1 MSKIAFCP
9 KGEQSGILVTEKELG
24 DLALRLGRKAM
35 DEVIPIPDLS
45 FDQQK
50 TRLSEDLQLMG
61 PGRHDEHGQQ
71 YWEVAETG
79 AHGWCC
85 NYCGTVLQ
93 WG

>member
-9 KGEQSGILVTEKELG
+9 KGGQSGILVTEKELG
-24 DLALRLGRKAM
+24 DLALRLGRKTM
-35 DEVIPIPDLS
+35 DEVIPMPDIS
-45 FDQQK
+45 FEQQK
-50 TRLSEDLQLMG
+50 TRIAEDRASLG

-71 YWEVAETG
+71 YWEVEGTG

-85 NYCGTVLQ
+85 SYCGTVLQ